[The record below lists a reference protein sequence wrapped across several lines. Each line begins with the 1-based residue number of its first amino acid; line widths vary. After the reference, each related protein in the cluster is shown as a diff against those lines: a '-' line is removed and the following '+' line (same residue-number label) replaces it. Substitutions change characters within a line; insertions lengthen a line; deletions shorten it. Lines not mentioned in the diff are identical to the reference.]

1 MFLDVIDLPL
11 AQIVFSIVIIF
22 IAYVIKGLSGF
33 GSGLVAIPLLAFM
46 FPLDFIVPAFGLL
59 SYIGTIIQ
67 SISLRKH
74 AVWRDIWPL
83 LPFSLLGISVA
94 IWLLVSIDANILTMA
109 LGVFVLLYSIYSLAS
124 STQPSGGRRWAIL
137 AGSFGGLVG
146 ALFSTGGPFYV
157 LYLKM
162 RGLEK
167 SAFRATI
174 ASIFLIDGGI
184 RIVGYASTGLYTAQ
198 VLLLIAV
205 LLPVLLIAMYVGN
218 HLHVKIE
225 QKRFNQ
231 VLSIL
236 LMVSGLMLIIKSSGL

>member
-1 MFLDVIDLPL
+1 MFFDAIDLSVI
-11 AQIVFSIVIIF
+11 QIVFSIVIIF
-22 IAYVIKGLSGF
+22 IAYTIKGLSGF

-46 FPLDFIVPAFGLL
+46 FPLDFIVPALAML
-59 SYIGTIIQ
+59 SYVGTIIQ
-67 SISLRKH
+67 SYSLRKH

-94 IWLLVSIDANILTMA
+94 IWLLVSVDAKILTMA
-109 LGVFVLLYSIYSLAS
+109 LGVFVLMYSIYSLS
-124 STQPSGGRRWAIL
+124 SSEQSSGGRVWAIA

-174 ASIFLIDGGI
+174 ASIFLMDGGA
-184 RIVGYASTGLYTAQ
+184 RMVGYASTGLFTTQ
-198 VLLLIAV
+198 VFALIII

-218 HLHVKIE
+218 HLHVKID

-236 LMVSGLMLIIKSSGL
+236 LMISGLMLIMKSSAF